1 MSDLEMIY
9 WLGTKLSIFSIDWQR
24 DWQGGR
30 RLLLNNRI
38 LDKDQFSFIF
48 VYDDDRYNEMLKLN
62 DILTLV

>member
-1 MSDLEMIY
+1 M
-9 WLGTKLSIFSIDWQR
+9 
-24 DWQGGR
+24 
-30 RLLLNNRI
+30 LNNRI